1 MKFYIETFGCTS
13 NFGNSQ
19 EAAAALIGLGHEPAP
34 LEDADAVIVNTCAV
48 TSRTE
53 RKILRRLTQLQGE
66 RLIVAGCLAASLP
79 GSLRGIACRGIV
91 GLLCRQ
97 SAYGNASR

>member
-48 TSRTE
+48 TARTE
-53 RKILRRLTQLQGE
+53 RKILRRLAQLQ
-66 RLIVAGCLAASLP
+66 
-79 GSLRGIACRGIV
+79 
-91 GLLCRQ
+91 
-97 SAYGNASR
+97 